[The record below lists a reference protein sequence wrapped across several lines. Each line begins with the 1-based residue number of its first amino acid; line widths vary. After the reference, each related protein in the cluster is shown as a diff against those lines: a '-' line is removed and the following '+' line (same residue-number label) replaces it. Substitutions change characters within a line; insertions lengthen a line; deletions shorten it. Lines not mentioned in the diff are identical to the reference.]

1 MSNNANYQDQI
12 LSHVY
17 ENQIEVVVYF
27 VNGYQL
33 KGKIS
38 AYDNFTIILRS
49 DQRDQM
55 IYKHAISTIA
65 PVEKISGLL
74 EIEEE
79 SEED

>member
-1 MSNNANYQDQI
+1 MNKNNVNYQDHI
-12 LSHVY
+12 LNRVH
-17 ENQIEVVVYF
+17 EKDIEVIVYF

-33 KGKIS
+33 KGKIK
-38 AYDNFTIILRS
+38 AYDNFTVILRS

-74 EIEEE
+74 NLEE
-79 SEED
+79 

>member
-1 MSNNANYQDQI
+1 MSNNVNYQDHI
-12 LSHVY
+12 LKHVH
-17 ENQIEVVVYF
+17 EKDIEVIVYF

-33 KGKIS
+33 KGKIT
-38 AYDNFTIILRS
+38 AYDNFTVILRS

-79 SEED
+79 E

>member
-55 IYKHAISTIA
+55 IYKHAISTIV

>member
-1 MSNNANYQDQI
+1 MNNKINYQDHI
-12 LSHVY
+12 LNHVY

-74 EIEEE
+74 DLDQEKE
-79 SEED
+79 

>member
-1 MSNNANYQDQI
+1 MSNNVNYQDHI
-12 LSHVY
+12 LKHVH
-17 ENQIEVVVYF
+17 EKDIEVIVYF

-33 KGKIS
+33 KGKIT
-38 AYDNFTIILRS
+38 AYDNFTVILRS

-74 EIEEE
+74 ELEEE
-79 SEED
+79 E

>member
-1 MSNNANYQDQI
+1 MSNNVNYQDHI
-12 LSHVY
+12 LKHIH
-17 ENQIEVVVYF
+17 ENKIEVIVYF

-33 KGKIS
+33 KGKIT

-74 EIEEE
+74 DLEE
-79 SEED
+79 

>member
-1 MSNNANYQDQI
+1 MNSKINYQDHI
-12 LSHVY
+12 LNHVY

-74 EIEEE
+74 DLDQEKE
-79 SEED
+79 

>member
-1 MSNNANYQDQI
+1 MNNKKNYQDEI
-12 LSHVY
+12 LNHVR
-17 ENQIEVVVYF
+17 ENNIEVVVYF

-33 KGKIS
+33 KGEIIG
-38 AYDNFTIILRS
+38 YDNFTIILKS

-74 EIEEE
+74 EIVK
-79 SEED
+79 EDD